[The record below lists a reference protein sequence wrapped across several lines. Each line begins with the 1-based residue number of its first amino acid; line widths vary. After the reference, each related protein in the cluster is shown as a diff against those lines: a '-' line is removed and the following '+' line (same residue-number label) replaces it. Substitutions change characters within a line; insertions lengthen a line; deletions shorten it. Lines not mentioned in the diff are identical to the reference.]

1 MLRSL
6 EEAVKEAGLLL
17 KFVNMT
23 LAIKHILDFA
33 IVVLG
38 SLESPDRVHVIMS
51 EDLVVDTAIMES
63 AVAVCMIDEH
73 RLNEGLSPGTIIE
86 VLVNSEVLLELIL
99 GMVVRSESLSMTHA
113 IERLLN
119 MNAIV
124 SVLEL
129 IVVLAVDIAGL
140 ETMEGVSGLFMHR
153 LFNDEVHWVRVIS
166 DKVLLDLVT
175 ALMVEKRLTG
185 SRLDIDSVVVRHNV
199 VLNIGD
205 VSLRIAMD
213 DIMR

>member
-1 MLRSL
+1 M
-6 EEAVKEAGLLL
+6 EEAGLLL
-17 KFVNMT
+17 EFVNVT

-51 EDLVVDTAIMES
+51 EDLMVDTTIMES
-63 AVAVCMIDEH
+63 AEAVCMIDEH

-129 IVVLAVDIAGL
+129 IVVLTVDIAGL
-140 ETMEGVSGLFMHR
+140 ATMEGVSRLFMHR
-153 LFNDEVHWVRVIS
+153 LFNDEVHRVRVIS
-166 DKVLLDLVT
+166 DEVLLDLVT
-175 ALMVEKRLTG
+175 ALMVEKRLAG
-185 SRLDIDSVVVRHNV
+185 SRLNIDSVVIGHNV

-205 VSLRIAMD
+205 VSLRIAVD
-213 DIMR
+213 DIVR